1 MSDVTI
7 DSVASNL
14 KSPDGRPWRFDLGE
28 KTLVVGRNG
37 RGKSA
42 VVQAIALAISGAAE
56 EVAGRSVVSDP
67 ALLMTLA
74 HGGGRDGS
82 PLFARANLSNGE
94 HCQWETSRDGRR
106 VKTPTHIRPAWVVP
120 HTSKVHSPHFPL
132 REVREVLTG
141 SAKTARE
148 RFLAWVCSDLAD
160 DVVEAALGAHV
171 ETFKQL
177 GGSEDD
183 PVVDRLMGSISHA
196 DKLAKQLRASGR
208 AQAEL
213 RDQLS
218 SEVGARPSDAKV
230 LAARDAVREA
240 RELHETALRNA
251 GASETKERRRVLHE
265 LLGRKRAD
273 EQTLRRALAEAKK
286 MAEQPASEIDDIKTQ
301 GQLGSVAAIKWALAD
316 GADICPTCASG
327 VGRDHLEACLTFFE
341 GEVAGATTAQEQQD
355 KRAEQ
360 VRQASLKL
368 NVLLNSI
375 ARDEDELNALP
386 ASSSAEVEVDTDKTR
401 DALSAAE
408 AKLSTLSEAT
418 AKWEQLDSAKQ
429 LAAGNMDKA
438 EQFATY
444 KGAAQKVVTR
454 LLDER
459 IDSFCERVTDY
470 LPDGWEFGVMVTD
483 QGRDVFYYGLYDGEG
498 DDRFLKV
505 GLSEAQRVT
514 VLMAMCGV
522 LSELQQVP
530 LTVLS
535 PEDRGWDAET
545 LGEVMQAFL
554 AMPQQVVLTSTVM
567 PSEAARVGW
576 KVYDLD
582 AQAEPPPKVRSEP
595 PVLPQGEP
603 EGVEAAPALLELP
616 AELQAR
622 QAPLSGRVRGG
633 KFRSLRAVLTK
644 FVAAH
649 GFQPAKDAFRFAHPE
664 LRVDDDLA
672 PEEYIVAAANYLV
685 PIEIT

>member
-28 KTLVVGRNG
+28 KTLIVGRNG

-42 VVQAIALAISGAAE
+42 VVQAIALAVSGAAE
-56 EVAGRSVVSDP
+56 EVAGRAVVSDP

-94 HCQWETSRDGRR
+94 HCQWETTRDGRR
-106 VKTPTHIRPAWVVP
+106 VKTPTHIRPAWVIP
-120 HTSKVHSPHFPL
+120 HTSAVHSPHFPL

-141 SAKTARE
+141 SAKKARE
-148 RFLAWVCSDLAD
+148 RFLAWVCSDLED
-160 DVVEAALGAHV
+160 EVVEKALGAHI

-177 GGSEDD
+177 GGDEGAA
-183 PVVDRLMGSISHA
+183 VVDRLMASIDYA
-196 DKLAKQLRASGR
+196 DKLAKQLRANGR

-240 RELHETALRNA
+240 RELHETALRGA
-251 GASETKERRRVLHE
+251 GASETKERRRVLNE
-265 LLGRKRAD
+265 LLGRKRAE
-273 EQTLRRALAEAKK
+273 EQQLRRTLSKAKAE
-286 MAEQPASEIDDIKTQ
+286 AEQPIDELNDVKTK
-301 GQLGSVAAIKWALAD
+301 GQLGSLDALAWALQEEV
-316 GADICPTCASG
+316 GICPTCSSS
-327 VGRDHLEACLTFFE
+327 VGRPHLQACSDFFE
-341 GEVAGATTAQEQQD
+341 GEVEGAQTEKERRQD
-355 KRAEQ
+355 LTER

-375 ARDEDELNALP
+375 ARDEDELDALP
-386 ASSSAEVEVDTDKTR
+386 ATSSAEAEVDTDKTR

-408 AKLSTLSEAT
+408 AKLRTLTEAA
-418 AKWEQLDSAKQ
+418 AKWEQLDSAKK
-429 LAAGNMDKA
+429 LSTENMAKA

-454 LLDER
+454 LLAAR

-470 LPDGWEFGVMVTD
+470 LPEGWEFGVMVTD

-522 LSELQQVP
+522 LSEMQQVP

-535 PEDRGWDAET
+535 PEDRGWDAAT
-545 LGEVMQAFL
+545 LGEVMQAF
-554 AMPQQVVLTSTVM
+554 AGMPQQVILTSTVT
-567 PSEAARVGW
+567 PSEEACEGW
-576 KVYDLD
+576 AVYDLD
-582 AQAEPPPKVRSEP
+582 EQAEPPPKLRAKP
-595 PVLPQGEP
+595 PTLPQGEP
-603 EGVEAAPALLELP
+603 EGLQTTPALLDLP
-616 AELQAR
+616 EELQAR
-622 QAPLSGRVRGG
+622 QQPLSGRSRGG
-633 KFRSLRAVLTK
+633 KFRSLRSILTK

-649 GFQPAKDAFRFAHPE
+649 GFQRAKDAFRYQHPE
-664 LRVDDDLA
+664 LKVDDDLA